1 MKIAKLDLPD
11 SAIEF
16 LHSQGFEKLYP
27 PQADSVKSG
36 LMDGKNILVSA
47 PTASGKTLIAM
58 LAMLSHLSKNN
69 SDNNNDDS
77 NHNGIGKKVIYLSP
91 LRALAAEK
99 FTEFKK
105 LEKISLGKKIKV
117 GISTGDFENLEK
129 NLEKNNILILTNEK
143 MDSIIRHGAE
153 WIEDIGLVISD
164 EVHLIGDESRG
175 PTLEMIL
182 TQLKLLETKP
192 QIVGLSATIT
202 NSEELSDW
210 LGCNL
215 VKNDWRPVP
224 LSEGVCDGGEV
235 TMSDG
240 KTFEVERSIRGT
252 PIDLGVQS
260 VKEGGQSL
268 VFAETRTRSKSLATK
283 AADAVSQVLEK
294 KDLKNLEKTSKKIMS
309 ENEHTELVKTL
320 ALLIKKGVAFHH
332 AGLNQ
337 NCRGTVE
344 TEFRKG
350 TIKLLSSTPTLAAGV
365 NLPARR
371 VVISNINRYN
381 AKVGANRPISIL
393 EYKQLCGRAGRPQ
406 YDDYG
411 ESIIVGNGNTEDLI
425 DYYINGEPEPIISKI
440 TDDKSLRTHV
450 LSVVVTNPGIK
461 KDDILEFFLQTL
473 GGMQSRKP
481 TIKFAIDISLRFLS
495 SEYLI
500 VKKGERYA
508 ATEFGK
514 KTSMLYIDPLT
525 ATSFR
530 DAVENVS
537 PDGKHTFGFLHLI
550 SKCDEFFPK
559 FSLRNKD
566 YGAASVLIENNS
578 SELLES
584 ISEYDCSRSL
594 LALNAWITESSE
606 LSLSDNL
613 GIESGDMHRM
623 AETANWLSY
632 CLREISK
639 HVERADLLD
648 ELDNLRKRIVYGI
661 REELLDLVRVKGI
674 GRVRARI
681 LYKNNIRNLDDLAKI
696 PVNKLAE
703 IDKIGSTIADN
714 IKTELRRIRY

>member
-1 MKIAKLDLPD
+1 MKIDKLDLPD

-16 LHSQGFEKLYP
+16 LKSQGFEKLYP
-27 PQADSVKSG
+27 PQVDSVKSG
-36 LMDGKNILVSA
+36 LLDGKSILVSA

-58 LAMLSHLSKNN
+58 LAMFSYLSKNN
-69 SDNNNDDS
+69 
-77 NHNGIGKKVIYLSP
+77 GKVVYLSP

-105 LEKISLGKKIKV
+105 LEKIALGKKIKV
-117 GISTGDFENLEK
+117 GVSTGDFDGIEK
-129 NLEKNNILILTNEK
+129 NLEKSDILILTNEK
-143 MDSIIRHGAE
+143 MDSVIRHGVE
-153 WIEDIGLVISD
+153 WIDEIGLVISD
-164 EVHLIGDESRG
+164 EVHLIGDENRG

-182 TQLKLLETKP
+182 TQLKLLDSKP

-202 NSEELSDW
+202 NSDEIANW
-210 LGCNL
+210 LDCKL

-235 TMSDG
+235 TMNDG
-240 KTFEVERSIRGT
+240 NIFDVERSLRGT

-260 VKEGGQSL
+260 VKQGGQSL

-283 AADAVSQVLEK
+283 AADVISQMLK
-294 KDLKNLEKTSKKIMS
+294 KNELKELEKTSKKILS
-309 ENEHTELVKTL
+309 QNENTEIVKTL
-320 ALLIKKGVAFHH
+320 AILVKKGVAFHH

-337 NCRGTVE
+337 NCRE
-344 TEFRKG
+344 IIEKEFRNG

-381 AKVGANRPISIL
+381 AKIGRNMPISIL

-411 ESIIVGNGNTEDLI
+411 ESIIVGSGNVEELTEH
-425 DYYINGEPEPIISKI
+425 YINGEPEPIISKI
-440 TDDKSLRTHV
+440 TDDKSLRTHI
-450 LSVVVTNPGIK
+450 LSVIVTHPGIK
-461 KDDILEFFLQTL
+461 KDEILEFFLQTL
-473 GGMQSRKP
+473 GGLQSRKP

-495 SEYLI
+495 NEFLI
-500 VKKGERYA
+500 IKKGERYA

-525 ATSFR
+525 ATHFR

-537 PDGKHTFGFLHLI
+537 QDRKHTFGFLHLI
-550 SKCDEFFPK
+550 SSCEEFFPK

-566 YGAASVLIENNS
+566 YESASLLIENNS
-578 SELLES
+578 SELLEP

-594 LALNAWITESSE
+594 LALQAWITESSE
-606 LSLSDNL
+606 LSLSDSFS
-613 GIESGDMHRM
+613 IESGDMHRM
-623 AETANWLSY
+623 AEMANWLSY

-639 HVERADLLD
+639 HVDRADLLE
-648 ELDNLRKRIVYGI
+648 ELDDFRKRIVYGI

-681 LYKNNIRNLDDLAKI
+681 LYKHKIKNLDDLAKI

-714 IKTELRRIRY
+714 IKSELRKVRY

>member
-1 MKIAKLDLPD
+1 MKIEKLDIPD
-11 SAIEF
+11 TAIEF
-16 LHSQGFEKLYP
+16 LKSQGFEKLYP

-36 LMDGKNILVSA
+36 LLDGKSILVSS

-58 LAMLSHLSKNN
+58 LAMISYLSKN
-69 SDNNNDDS
+69 D
-77 NHNGIGKKVIYLSP
+77 GKVIYLSP

-99 FTEFKK
+99 FSEFKK

-117 GISTGDFENLEK
+117 SISTGDYENIEK
-129 NLEKNNILILTNEK
+129 NLENSNVLILTNEK
-143 MDSIIRHGAE
+143 MDSIIRHGTE
-153 WIEDIGLVISD
+153 WVEEIGLVITD
-164 EVHLIGDESRG
+164 EVHLIGDENRG
-175 PTLEMIL
+175 PTLEMVL
-182 TQLKLLETKP
+182 TQLKLLDTKP
-192 QIVGLSATIT
+192 QIIALSATIT
-202 NSEELSDW
+202 NSDEIADW
-210 LGCNL
+210 LDCKL
-215 VKNDWRPVP
+215 VKNNWRPVP
-224 LSEGVCDGGEV
+224 LTEGVCDAGEV

-240 KTFEVERSIRGT
+240 KTFSVERSICGT
-252 PIDLGVQS
+252 PIDLGIQS

-268 VFAETRTRSKSLATK
+268 VFAETRNRSKSLATK
-283 AADAVSQVLEK
+283 AADAISQILEK
-294 KDLKNLEKTSKKIMS
+294 KDLKQLEKTSKKILS
-309 ENEHTELVKTL
+309 ENEHTELIKTL
-320 ALLIKKGVAFHH
+320 AFLVKKGVAFHH

-337 NCRGTVE
+337 NCRETIE

-411 ESIIVGNGNTEDLI
+411 EAIIVGNGNTEDLI

-440 TDDKSLRTHV
+440 TDDKSLRTHI
-450 LSVVVTNPGIK
+450 LSVIVTHPGIK
-461 KDDILEFFLQTL
+461 KDEILEFFLQTL
-473 GGMQSRKP
+473 GGLQSRKP

-495 SEYLI
+495 SESLI
-500 VKKGERYA
+500 IKKGERYA

-525 ATSFR
+525 ATYFR
-530 DAVENVS
+530 DAIENVS
-537 PDGKHTFGFLHLI
+537 QERKHTFGFLHLI
-550 SKCDEFFPK
+550 SNCEEFFPK

-566 YGAASVLIENNS
+566 YESASLLIENNS
-578 SELLES
+578 SELLEP

-594 LALNAWITESSE
+594 LALQAWISESSE

-623 AETANWLSY
+623 TETANWLSY

-639 HVERADLLD
+639 HVERADLLE
-648 ELDNLRKRIVYGI
+648 ELGNLRKRIAYGI
-661 REELLDLVRVKGI
+661 KEELLELVRVKGI
-674 GRVRARI
+674 GRVRART
-681 LYKNNIRNLDDLAKI
+681 LYKHGIKNLDDLAKI

-703 IDKIGSTIADN
+703 IDKIGSTLADN
-714 IKTELRRIRY
+714 IKSELRKVR

>member
-1 MKIAKLDLPD
+1 MKIEKLDLPV

-16 LHSQGFEKLYP
+16 LQSQGFEKLYP

-36 LMDGKNILVSA
+36 LLNGKSVLISA
-47 PTASGKTLIAM
+47 PTASGKTLIA
-58 LAMLSHLSKNN
+58 LLSMLSYLSKNQ
-69 SDNNNDDS
+69 
-77 NHNGIGKKVIYLSP
+77 NGKVIYLSP

-99 FTEFKK
+99 FLEFKK
-105 LEKISLGKKIKV
+105 LEKIALGNKV
-117 GISTGDFENLEK
+117 KVSISTGDFENPDK
-129 NLEKNNILILTNEK
+129 NLEKSNVLILTNEK

-153 WIEDIGLVISD
+153 WVDEIGLVITD
-164 EVHLIGDESRG
+164 EVHLIGDEGRG

-202 NSEELSDW
+202 NSNEIADW
-210 LGCNL
+210 LDCKL

-235 TMSDG
+235 TMNDG
-240 KTFEVERSIRGT
+240 KVFEVERSLRGT
-252 PIDLGVQS
+252 PIDLGLQS
-260 VKEGGQSL
+260 VIQGGQSL

-283 AADAVSQVLEK
+283 AADVISQILEK
-294 KDLKNLEKTSKKIMS
+294 KDLKELEKTSKKIMS
-309 ENEHTELVKTL
+309 QNEHTELVKTL
-320 ALLIKKGVAFHH
+320 ALLVKKGVAFHH

-337 NCRGTVE
+337 NCRQTIE

-371 VVISNINRYN
+371 VVISSINRYN

-406 YDDYG
+406 YDKFG
-411 ESIIVGNGNTEDLI
+411 ESIIVGNGNTEDLF
-425 DYYINGEPEPIISKI
+425 DYYINGKPEPIVSKI
-440 TDDKSLRTHV
+440 TDDKSLRTHI
-450 LSVVVTNPGIK
+450 LSVIVTHPGIK
-461 KDDILEFFLQTL
+461 KEEILEFFLQTL
-473 GGMQSRKP
+473 GGKQSRKP
-481 TIKFAIDISLRFLS
+481 TLKFAIDISLRFLS
-495 SEYLI
+495 SQFLI

-525 ATSFR
+525 ATYFR
-530 DAVENVS
+530 DAIENVS
-537 PDGKHTFGFLHLI
+537 QKRKHSFGFLHLI
-550 SKCDEFFPK
+550 SNCDEFFPK

-566 YGAASVLIENNS
+566 YESASVLIENNS
-578 SELLES
+578 SELLEP

-594 LALNAWITESSE
+594 LALHAWITESSE
-606 LSLSDNL
+606 LNLSDNL
-613 GIESGDMHRM
+613 AIESGDMHRM
-623 AETANWLSY
+623 AETANWLTY

-639 HVERADLLD
+639 HVERADLLE
-648 ELDNLRKRIVYGI
+648 ELDNLRRRIVYGI

-681 LYKNNIRNLDDLAKI
+681 LYKNGIKNLDDLSKI
-696 PVNKLAE
+696 PTNKLSE
-703 IDKIGSTIADN
+703 IDKIGPTIADN
-714 IKTELRRIRY
+714 IKSEIRKVRY

>member
-1 MKIAKLDLPD
+1 MKIEKLDLPE
-11 SAIEF
+11 SAIDF
-16 LHSQGFEKLYP
+16 LKSQGYEKLYP

-36 LMDGKNILVSA
+36 LLNGKSVLVSA

-58 LAMLSHLSKNN
+58 LSMMSYISKNK
-69 SDNNNDDS
+69 
-77 NHNGIGKKVIYLSP
+77 GKIIYLSP

-99 FTEFKK
+99 FSEFKK
-105 LEKISLGKKIKV
+105 LEKVVLGNKVKV
-117 GISTGDFENLEK
+117 GISTGDFENIEK
-129 NLEKNNILILTNEK
+129 NLEKNNILVLTNEK

-153 WIEDIGLVISD
+153 WVDEIGLVIAD
-164 EVHLIGDESRG
+164 EIHLIGDENRG

-202 NSEELSDW
+202 NSNEIADW
-210 LGCNL
+210 LECNL
-215 VKNDWRPVP
+215 IKNDWRPVP
-224 LSEGVCDGGEV
+224 LAEGVCDAGEI
-235 TMSDG
+235 TMGDG

-260 VKEGGQSL
+260 VKDGGQSL

-283 AADAVSQVLEK
+283 AADVISQILAK
-294 KDLKNLEKTSKKIMS
+294 KELTQLEKTSKKILS

-320 ALLIKKGVAFHH
+320 AILVKKGVAFHH

-337 NCRGTVE
+337 KCREIIE
-344 TEFRKG
+344 TEFRNG

-371 VVISNINRYN
+371 VVISSVNRYN

-406 YDDYG
+406 YDKFG

-425 DYYINGEPEPIISKI
+425 DYYINGEPEPIESKI

-450 LSVVVTNPGIK
+450 LSVVVTHPGIK
-461 KDDILEFFLQTL
+461 KEEILEFFLKTL
-473 GGMQSRKP
+473 GGLQSRKP

-495 SEYLI
+495 SEYLL

-525 ATSFR
+525 ATYFR

-537 PDGKHTFGFLHLI
+537 QDRKHTFGFLHLI
-550 SKCDEFFPK
+550 SNCEEFFPK
-559 FSLRNKD
+559 FSLRQKD
-566 YGAASVLIENNS
+566 YESASLMIENNS
-578 SELLES
+578 SELLKP

-594 LALNAWITESSE
+594 LALQAWITESSE

-623 AETANWLSY
+623 TETANWLSY

-639 HVERADLLD
+639 HVERADLLE
-648 ELDNLRKRIVYGI
+648 ELGDLRRRIVYGI
-661 REELLDLVRVKGI
+661 REELLDLVKVKGI

-681 LYKNNIRNLDDLAKI
+681 LFKNGIKNLTDLEKI

-703 IDKIGSTIADN
+703 IDKIGSTIAEN

>member
-1 MKIAKLDLPD
+1 MKIDKLDLPD

-16 LHSQGFEKLYP
+16 LKSQGFEKLYP
-27 PQADSVKSG
+27 PQVDSVKSG
-36 LMDGKNILVSA
+36 LLDGKSILVSA

-58 LAMLSHLSKNN
+58 LAMFSFLSKNN
-69 SDNNNDDS
+69 
-77 NHNGIGKKVIYLSP
+77 GKVVYLSP

-105 LEKISLGKKIKV
+105 LEKIALGKKIKV
-117 GISTGDFENLEK
+117 GISTGDFDGIEK
-129 NLEKNNILILTNEK
+129 NLEKSDILILTNEK
-143 MDSIIRHGAE
+143 MDSVIRHGVE
-153 WIEDIGLVISD
+153 WIDEIGLVISD
-164 EVHLIGDESRG
+164 EVHLIGDENRG

-182 TQLKLLETKP
+182 TQLKLLDSKP

-202 NSEELSDW
+202 NSDEIATW
-210 LGCNL
+210 LDCKL

-235 TMSDG
+235 TMNDG
-240 KTFEVERSIRGT
+240 NTFEVERSLRGT

-260 VKEGGQSL
+260 VKQGGQSL

-283 AADAVSQVLEK
+283 AADVIFQMLK
-294 KDLKNLEKTSKKIMS
+294 KNELKELEKTSKKILS
-309 ENEHTELVKTL
+309 QNENTEIVKTL
-320 ALLIKKGVAFHH
+320 AILVKKGVAFHH

-337 NCRGTVE
+337 NCRE
-344 TEFRKG
+344 IIEKEFRNG

-381 AKVGANRPISIL
+381 AKIGRNMPISIL

-411 ESIIVGNGNTEDLI
+411 ESIIVGSGNVEELTEH
-425 DYYINGEPEPIISKI
+425 YINGEPEPIISKI
-440 TDDKSLRTHV
+440 TDDKSLRTHI
-450 LSVVVTNPGIK
+450 LSVIVTHPGIK
-461 KDDILEFFLQTL
+461 KDEILEFFLQTL
-473 GGMQSRKP
+473 GGLQSRKP

-495 SEYLI
+495 NEFLI
-500 VKKGERYA
+500 IKKGERYA

-525 ATSFR
+525 ATHFR

-537 PDGKHTFGFLHLI
+537 QDRKHTFGFLHLI
-550 SKCDEFFPK
+550 SSCEEFFPK

-566 YGAASVLIENNS
+566 YESASLLIENNS
-578 SELLES
+578 SELLEP

-594 LALNAWITESSE
+594 LALQAWITESSE
-606 LSLSDNL
+606 LSLSDSFS
-613 GIESGDMHRM
+613 IESGDMHRM
-623 AETANWLSY
+623 AEMANWLSY

-639 HVERADLLD
+639 HVDRADLLE
-648 ELDNLRKRIVYGI
+648 ELDDFRKRIVYGI

-681 LYKNNIRNLDDLAKI
+681 LYKHKIKNLDDLAKI

-714 IKTELRRIRY
+714 IKSELRKVRY

>member
-1 MKIAKLDLPD
+1 MKIEKLDLPD
-11 SAIEF
+11 TAIEF
-16 LHSQGFEKLYP
+16 LKSQGFEKLYP
-27 PQADSVKSG
+27 PQDDSVKSG
-36 LMDGKNILVSA
+36 LLDGKSILVSA

-58 LAMLSHLSKNN
+58 LAMISYLSKNN
-69 SDNNNDDS
+69 
-77 NHNGIGKKVIYLSP
+77 GKVIYLSP

-99 FTEFKK
+99 FSEFKK
-105 LEKISLGKKIKV
+105 LEKVALGKKVKV
-117 GISTGDFENLEK
+117 GISTGDYENIEK
-129 NLEKNNILILTNEK
+129 NLENSNVLILTNEK

-153 WIEDIGLVISD
+153 WVEEIGLVIAD
-164 EVHLIGDESRG
+164 EVHLIGDENRG
-175 PTLEMIL
+175 PTLEMVL
-182 TQLKLLETKP
+182 TQLKLLETNP

-202 NSEELSDW
+202 NSDEIADW
-210 LGCNL
+210 LNCKL

-224 LSEGVCDGGEV
+224 LSEGVCDAGEV
-235 TMSDG
+235 TMNDG
-240 KTFEVERSIRGT
+240 KVFSVERSICGT

-268 VFAETRTRSKSLATK
+268 IFAETRNRSKSLATK
-283 AADAVSQVLEK
+283 AADAISQILEK
-294 KDLKNLEKTSKKIMS
+294 KDLEELQKTSKKILS
-309 ENEHTELVKTL
+309 ENEHTELIKTL
-320 ALLIKKGVAFHH
+320 AFLVKKGVAFHH

-337 NCRGTVE
+337 NCRQTIE

-371 VVISNINRYN
+371 VVISSINRYN

-411 ESIIVGNGNTEDLI
+411 EAIIVGNGNTEDLI

-440 TDDKSLRTHV
+440 TDDKSLRTHI
-450 LSVVVTNPGIK
+450 LSVVVTHPGIK
-461 KDDILEFFLQTL
+461 KDEILEFFLQTL
-473 GGMQSRKP
+473 GGLQSRKP

-495 SEYLI
+495 SEYLLI
-500 VKKGERYA
+500 KKGERYA

-525 ATSFR
+525 ATYFR
-530 DAVENVS
+530 DAIENVS
-537 PDGKHTFGFLHLI
+537 QDRKHTFGFLHLI
-550 SKCDEFFPK
+550 SNCEEFFPK
-559 FSLRNKD
+559 FSLRKKD
-566 YGAASVLIENNS
+566 YESASLLIENNS
-578 SELLES
+578 SELLEQ

-594 LALNAWITESSE
+594 LALHAWITESSE
-606 LSLSDNL
+606 LSLSDNF
-613 GIESGDMHRM
+613 GVESGDMHRM

-639 HVERADLLD
+639 HVERADLLE
-648 ELDNLRKRIVYGI
+648 ELGNLRKRIVYGI
-661 REELLDLVRVKGI
+661 REELLELVRVKGI

-681 LYKNNIRNLDDLAKI
+681 LYKHGIKNLDDLAKI

-703 IDKIGSTIADN
+703 IDKIGSTLADN
-714 IKTELRRIRY
+714 IKSELRKVR

>member
-1 MKIAKLDLPD
+1 MKIEQLKLPD
-11 SAIEF
+11 SAIKF
-16 LHSQGFEKLYP
+16 LKSQGFEKLYP

-36 LMDGKNILVSA
+36 LLDGKSLLVSS

-58 LAMLSHLSKNN
+58 LAILSYLSKH
-69 SDNNNDDS
+69 D
-77 NHNGIGKKVIYLSP
+77 GKVIYLSP

-99 FTEFKK
+99 FLEFKK
-105 LEKISLGKKIKV
+105 LEKITLGKKIKV
-117 GISTGDFENLEK
+117 GISTGDFENIEK
-129 NLEKNNILILTNEK
+129 NLEKSNVLILTNEK
-143 MDSIIRHGAE
+143 MDSIIRHGTE
-153 WIEDIGLVISD
+153 WIEEIGLVITD
-164 EVHLIGDESRG
+164 EVHLIGDETRG
-175 PTLEMIL
+175 PTLEMTL

-192 QIVGLSATIT
+192 QIIGLSATIT
-202 NSEELSDW
+202 NSDEIANW
-210 LGCNL
+210 LGCKL
-215 VKNDWRPVP
+215 VKNNWRPVP
-224 LSEGVCDGGEV
+224 LSEGVCDAGEV

-283 AADAVSQVLEK
+283 AADIISQILEK
-294 KDLKNLEKTSKKIMS
+294 KELKELEKTSKKILS

-320 ALLIKKGVAFHH
+320 AILVKKGVAFHH

-337 NCRGTVE
+337 NCRTIIE

-371 VVISNINRYN
+371 VVISSVNRYN

-393 EYKQLCGRAGRPQ
+393 EYKQLSGRAGRPQ

-425 DYYINGEPEPIISKI
+425 EYYINGEPEPIVSKI
-440 TDDKSLRTHV
+440 TDDKSLRTHI
-450 LSVVVTNPGIK
+450 LSVVVTHPGIK
-461 KDDILEFFLQTL
+461 KDEILEFFLQTL
-473 GGMQSRKP
+473 GGLQSRKL

-500 VKKGERYA
+500 IKKGERYA

-525 ATSFR
+525 ATHFR
-530 DAVENVS
+530 DATENVS
-537 PDGKHTFGFLHLI
+537 QDRKHTFGFLHLI
-550 SKCDEFFPK
+550 TNCEEFFPK
-559 FSLRNKD
+559 FSLRNRD
-566 YGAASVLIENNS
+566 YESASLLIENHS
-578 SELLES
+578 SELLEP

-594 LALNAWITESSE
+594 LALQAWITESSE
-606 LSLSDNL
+606 LSLSDSL

-623 AETANWLSY
+623 VEMANWLSY

-639 HVERADLLD
+639 HVERPDLLE
-648 ELDNLRKRIVYGI
+648 ELSDLRKRVVYGI

-681 LYKNNIRNLDDLAKI
+681 LFKQGIKNLDDLAKI
-696 PVNKLAE
+696 SVNKLAE
-703 IDKIGSTIADN
+703 IDKIGSTLADN
-714 IKTELRRIRY
+714 IKFELRKIR

>member
-1 MKIAKLDLPD
+1 MKIERLELPD
-11 SAIEF
+11 TAIDF
-16 LHSQGFEKLYP
+16 LKSQGFEKLYP

-36 LMDGKNILVSA
+36 LLKGKSILVSA

-58 LAMLSHLSKNN
+58 LAMLSYISKNK
-69 SDNNNDDS
+69 
-77 NHNGIGKKVIYLSP
+77 GKVIYLSP

-99 FTEFKK
+99 FSEFKK
-105 LEKISLGKKIKV
+105 LEKISLGNKV
-117 GISTGDFENLEK
+117 KVAISTGDFENIEK
-129 NLEKNNILILTNEK
+129 NLEKSNVLILTNEK
-143 MDSIIRHGAE
+143 MDSIIRHSAE
-153 WIEDIGLVISD
+153 WVDEIGLVISD
-164 EVHLIGDESRG
+164 EVHLIGDENRG

-182 TQLKLLETKP
+182 TQLKLLDTKP

-202 NSEELSDW
+202 NSDEIADW
-210 LGCNL
+210 LGCKL

-224 LSEGVCDGGEV
+224 LSEGVCEGGEV
-235 TMSDG
+235 IMSDG
-240 KTFEVERSIRGT
+240 KTFEVERSLRGT

-260 VKEGGQSL
+260 VQQGGQSL
-268 VFAETRTRSKSLATK
+268 VFAETRARSKSLATK
-283 AADAVSQVLEK
+283 ASDVISLMLEK
-294 KDLKNLEKTSKKIMS
+294 KEITELEKTSKKILS

-320 ALLIKKGVAFHH
+320 ALLVKKGVAFHH

-337 NCRGTVE
+337 KCRETIE

-350 TIKLLSSTPTLAAGV
+350 KIKLLSSTPTLAAGV

-371 VVISNINRYN
+371 VVISNVNRYN

-425 DYYINGEPEPIISKI
+425 EYYINGEPEPIVSKI
-440 TDDKSLRTHV
+440 TDDKSLRTHI
-450 LSVVVTNPGIK
+450 LSVIVTHPGIK
-461 KDDILEFFLQTL
+461 KEEILEFFLQTL
-473 GGMQSRKP
+473 GGLQSRKP

-495 SEYLI
+495 SKYLI
-500 VKKGERYA
+500 IKKGERFA

-525 ATSFR
+525 ATYFR
-530 DAVENVS
+530 DSIENVS
-537 PDGKHTFGFLHLI
+537 QERKHTFGFLHLI
-550 SKCDEFFPK
+550 TNCEEFFPK
-559 FSLRNKD
+559 FSLRQKD
-566 YGAASVLIENNS
+566 YELASLMIENNS
-578 SELLES
+578 SELLEP

-594 LALNAWITESSE
+594 LALQSWLTESTE
-606 LSLSDNL
+606 LSLSDSL

-623 AETANWLSY
+623 TENADWLTY

-639 HVERADLLD
+639 HVERADLLE
-648 ELDNLRKRIVYGI
+648 ELDDLRKRVVYGI
-661 REELLDLVRVKGI
+661 REELLDLVKIKGI
-674 GRVRARI
+674 GRVRSRI
-681 LYKNNIRNLDDLAKI
+681 LYKHGIKNLDDLAKI

-714 IKTELRRIRY
+714 IKTELRKLR

>member
-1 MKIAKLDLPD
+1 MNIDKLKLSE

-16 LHSQGFEKLYP
+16 LKSQGYTKLYP

-36 LMDGKNILVSA
+36 LLDGQSILVSA

-58 LAMLSHLSKNN
+58 LAMLSYLSNN
-69 SDNNNDDS
+69 K
-77 NHNGIGKKVIYLSP
+77 GKVIYLSP

-105 LEKISLGKKIKV
+105 LEKVALGSKV
-117 GISTGDFENLEK
+117 KVAISTGDFENIEK
-129 NLEKNNILILTNEK
+129 NLEKSNVLILTNEK

-153 WIEDIGLVISD
+153 WIDEIGLVISD
-164 EVHLIGDESRG
+164 EVHLIGDENRG

-202 NSEELSDW
+202 NSDEIADW
-210 LGCNL
+210 LECKL
-215 VKNDWRPVP
+215 VQNNWRPVP
-224 LSEGVCDGGEV
+224 LSEGVCDEGQV
-235 TMSDG
+235 IMNDG
-240 KTFEVERSIRGT
+240 KIFKVERSLMGT

-260 VKEGGQSL
+260 VHQGGQSL
-268 VFAETRTRSKSLATK
+268 VFAETRNRSKSLATK
-283 AADAVSQVLEK
+283 AADAIFQILEK
-294 KDLKNLEKTSKKIMS
+294 KEITELEKTSKKLLS

-320 ALLIKKGVAFHH
+320 ALLVKKGVAFHH

-337 NCRGTVE
+337 KCRE
-344 TEFRKG
+344 TIEVEFRKG
-350 TIKLLSSTPTLAAGV
+350 TIKLLASTPTLAAGV

-411 ESIIVGNGNTEDLI
+411 ESIIVGKGNTVDLI
-425 DYYINGEPEPIISKI
+425 EYYINGEPEPIISKI
-440 TDDKSLRTHV
+440 TDDKSLRTHI
-450 LSVVVTNPGIK
+450 LSVIVTHPGIK
-461 KDDILEFFLQTL
+461 KEEILEFFLETL
-473 GGMQSRKP
+473 GGLQSRKP
-481 TIKFAIDISLRFLS
+481 TIKFAIDISLRFLAS
-495 SEYLI
+495 KFLI
-500 VKKGERYA
+500 IKKGERYA

-514 KTSMLYIDPLT
+514 KTSMLYVDPLT
-525 ATSFR
+525 ATYFR
-530 DAVENVS
+530 DSIENIS
-537 PDGKHTFGFLHLI
+537 PERKHTFGFLHMI
-550 SKCDEFFPK
+550 TNCEEFFPK
-559 FSLRNKD
+559 FSLRQKD
-566 YGAASVLIENNS
+566 YETASLMINNHS
-578 SELLES
+578 SQLLEP

-594 LALNAWITESSE
+594 LALQSWITESTE
-606 LSLSDNL
+606 LSLSDSL

-623 AETANWLSY
+623 TENANWLSY
-632 CLREISK
+632 CLKEISK
-639 HVERADLLD
+639 HVERADLLE
-648 ELDNLRKRIVYGI
+648 ELSDLRNRIVYGI

-681 LYKNNIRNLDDLAKI
+681 LFKHGIKNLDDLRKI

-714 IKTELRRIRY
+714 IKAELRKVR

>member
-1 MKIAKLDLPD
+1 MKIEQLKLPD

-16 LHSQGFEKLYP
+16 LKSQGFKKLYP

-36 LMDGKNILVSA
+36 LLDGQSLLVSS

-58 LAMLSHLSKNN
+58 LAILSYLSKH
-69 SDNNNDDS
+69 D
-77 NHNGIGKKVIYLSP
+77 GKVIYLSP

-99 FTEFKK
+99 FLEFKK
-105 LEKISLGKKIKV
+105 LEKIALGKKIKV
-117 GISTGDFENLEK
+117 GISTGDFENIEK
-129 NLEKNNILILTNEK
+129 NLEKSNVLILTNEK
-143 MDSIIRHGAE
+143 MDSIIRHGTE
-153 WIEDIGLVISD
+153 WIEEIGLVITD
-164 EVHLIGDESRG
+164 EVHLIGDETRG
-175 PTLEMIL
+175 PTLEMTL

-202 NSEELSDW
+202 NSDEIATW
-210 LGCNL
+210 LGCKL

-224 LSEGVCDGGEV
+224 LSEGVCDAGEV

-283 AADAVSQVLEK
+283 AADIISQILEK
-294 KDLKNLEKTSKKIMS
+294 KDLKELEKTSKKILS

-320 ALLIKKGVAFHH
+320 AILVKKGVAFHH

-337 NCRGTVE
+337 NCRTIIE

-371 VVISNINRYN
+371 VVISSVNRYN

-425 DYYINGEPEPIISKI
+425 EYYINGEPEPIVSKI
-440 TDDKSLRTHV
+440 TDDKSLRTHI
-450 LSVVVTNPGIK
+450 LSVVVTHPGIK
-461 KDDILEFFLQTL
+461 KDEILEFFLQTL
-473 GGMQSRKP
+473 GGLQSRKL

-500 VKKGERYA
+500 IKKGERYA

-525 ATSFR
+525 ATHFR
-530 DAVENVS
+530 DATENVS
-537 PDGKHTFGFLHLI
+537 QDRKHTFGFLHLI
-550 SKCDEFFPK
+550 TNCEEFFPK
-559 FSLRNKD
+559 FSLRNRD
-566 YGAASVLIENNS
+566 YESASLLIENHS
-578 SELLES
+578 SELLEP

-594 LALNAWITESSE
+594 LALQAWITESSE
-606 LSLSDNL
+606 LSLSDSL

-623 AETANWLSY
+623 VEMANWLSY

-639 HVERADLLD
+639 HVERADLLE
-648 ELDNLRKRIVYGI
+648 ELSDLRKRVVYGI

-681 LYKNNIRNLDDLAKI
+681 LFKHGIKNLDDLAKI

-703 IDKIGSTIADN
+703 IDKIGSTLADN
-714 IKTELRRIRY
+714 IKSELRKIR

>member
-1 MKIAKLDLPD
+1 MNIDKLKLPE
-11 SAIEF
+11 SAIKF
-16 LHSQGFEKLYP
+16 LKSQGYTKLYP
-27 PQADSVKSG
+27 PQADSVKFG
-36 LMDGKNILVSA
+36 LLDGKSILVSA

-58 LAMLSHLSKNN
+58 LAIMSYLSNN
-69 SDNNNDDS
+69 K
-77 NHNGIGKKVIYLSP
+77 GKVIYLSP

-105 LEKISLGKKIKV
+105 LEKVALGNKV
-117 GISTGDFENLEK
+117 KVAISTGDFENIEK
-129 NLEKNNILILTNEK
+129 NLEISNLLILTNEK
-143 MDSIIRHGAE
+143 MDSIIRHSAE
-153 WIEDIGLVISD
+153 WVDEIGLVISD
-164 EVHLIGDESRG
+164 EVHLIGDENRG

-202 NSEELSDW
+202 NSDEIADW
-210 LGCNL
+210 LECTL

-224 LSEGVCDGGEV
+224 LSEGVCDEGQV

-240 KTFEVERSIRGT
+240 KIFEVERTLMGT

-260 VKEGGQSL
+260 VKQGGQSL
-268 VFAETRTRSKSLATK
+268 VFAETRVRSKSLATK
-283 AADAVSQVLEK
+283 ASDAIFQMLDK
-294 KDLKNLEKTSKKIMS
+294 KEISELEKTSKKLLS

-320 ALLIKKGVAFHH
+320 ALLVKKGVAFHH

-337 NCRGTVE
+337 KCRQTIE
-344 TEFRKG
+344 EEFRKG

-425 DYYINGEPEPIISKI
+425 EYYINGEPEPIISKI
-440 TDDKSLRTHV
+440 TDDKSLRTHI
-450 LSVVVTNPGIK
+450 LSVIVTHPGIK
-461 KDDILEFFLQTL
+461 KEDLLEFFLQTL
-473 GGMQSRKP
+473 GGLQTRKP
-481 TIKFAIDISLRFLS
+481 TLKFAIDISLRFLS
-495 SEYLI
+495 SKFLI
-500 VKKGERYA
+500 IKKGERYA

-525 ATSFR
+525 ATYFR
-530 DAVENVS
+530 DSIENVS
-537 PDGKHTFGFLHLI
+537 QERKHTFGFLHLI
-550 SKCDEFFPK
+550 TNCEEFFPK
-559 FSLRNKD
+559 FSLRQKD
-566 YGAASVLIENNS
+566 YETASLMIENNS
-578 SELLES
+578 SQLLEP

-594 LALNAWITESSE
+594 LALQSWITESTE
-606 LSLSDNL
+606 LSLSDSL
-613 GIESGDMHRM
+613 GIESGDVHRM
-623 AETANWLSY
+623 TENANWLSY

-639 HVERADLLD
+639 HVERVDLLE
-648 ELDNLRKRIVYGI
+648 ELSDLRNRVIYGI
-661 REELLDLVRVKGI
+661 REELLDLVKVKGI

-681 LYKNNIRNLDDLAKI
+681 LFKHGIKNLEDLKKI
-696 PVNKLAE
+696 PVNKLGE
-703 IDKIGSTIADN
+703 IDKIGSTIADK
-714 IKTELRRIRY
+714 IKEELRKVR

>member
-1 MKIAKLDLPD
+1 MKIEKLDLPVP
-11 SAIEF
+11 AIEF
-16 LHSQGFEKLYP
+16 LQSQGFEKLYP

-36 LMDGKNILVSA
+36 LLNGKSVLISA

-58 LAMLSHLSKNN
+58 LSMINYLSKNK
-69 SDNNNDDS
+69 
-77 NHNGIGKKVIYLSP
+77 NGKVIYLSP

-99 FTEFKK
+99 FLEFKK
-105 LEKISLGKKIKV
+105 LEKIALGNKV
-117 GISTGDFENLEK
+117 KVSISTGDFENPDK
-129 NLEKNNILILTNEK
+129 NLEKSNLLVLTNEK

-153 WIEDIGLVISD
+153 WIDEIGLVITD
-164 EVHLIGDESRG
+164 EVHLIGDEGRG

-202 NSEELSDW
+202 NSKELADW
-210 LGCNL
+210 LGCKL

-224 LSEGVCDGGEV
+224 LSEGVCDAGEV
-235 TMSDG
+235 TMNDG
-240 KTFEVERSIRGT
+240 KVFEVERSLRGT
-252 PIDLGVQS
+252 PIDLGLQS
-260 VKEGGQSL
+260 VMQGGQSL

-283 AADAVSQVLEK
+283 AADAISQILEK
-294 KDLKNLEKTSKKIMS
+294 KDIKELEQTSKKIMS
-309 ENEHTELVKTL
+309 QNEHTELVKTL
-320 ALLIKKGVAFHH
+320 ALLVKKGVAFHH

-337 NCRGTVE
+337 NCRQTIE
-344 TEFRKG
+344 NEFRKG

-371 VVISNINRYN
+371 VVISSINRYN

-406 YDDYG
+406 YDKFG

-425 DYYINGEPEPIISKI
+425 DYYINGEPEPIVSKI
-440 TDDKSLRTHV
+440 TDDKSLRTHI
-450 LSVVVTNPGIK
+450 LSVIVTHPGIK
-461 KDDILEFFLQTL
+461 KEEILEFFLQTL
-473 GGMQSRKP
+473 GGQQSRKP

-495 SEYLI
+495 SQFLI

-525 ATSFR
+525 ATYFR
-530 DAVENVS
+530 DAIENVS
-537 PDGKHTFGFLHLI
+537 QKRKHSFGFLHLI
-550 SKCDEFFPK
+550 SNCEEFFPK

-566 YGAASVLIENNS
+566 YESASVLIENNS
-578 SELLES
+578 SELLEP

-594 LALNAWITESSE
+594 LALHAWITESSE
-606 LSLSDNL
+606 LNLSDNL
-613 GIESGDMHRM
+613 AIESGDMHRM
-623 AETANWLSY
+623 AETANWLTY

-639 HVERADLLD
+639 HVERADLLE
-648 ELDNLRKRIVYGI
+648 ELDNLRRRIVYGI

-681 LYKNNIRNLDDLAKI
+681 LYKNGIKNLDDLSKI
-696 PVNKLAE
+696 PTNKLAE
-703 IDKIGSTIADN
+703 IDKIGSTMADN
-714 IKTELRRIRY
+714 IKSELRKVRY

>member
-1 MKIAKLDLPD
+1 MKIEKLDLPD

-16 LHSQGFEKLYP
+16 LKSQGYQKLYP

-36 LMDGKNILVSA
+36 LLDGKSILVSA
-47 PTASGKTLIAM
+47 PTASGKTLIAT
-58 LAMLSHLSKNN
+58 LAILGYLSKNN
-69 SDNNNDDS
+69 
-77 NHNGIGKKVIYLSP
+77 GKIIYLSP

-105 LEKISLGKKIKV
+105 LEKISLGEKIKV

-129 NLEKNNILILTNEK
+129 NLEKNNLLILTNEK

-153 WIEDIGLVISD
+153 WVDEIGLVISD

-182 TQLKLLETKP
+182 TQLKLLETSP

-202 NSEELSDW
+202 NSDEIADW
-210 LGCNL
+210 LGCTL

-224 LSEGVCDGGEV
+224 LSEGVSDAGEV
-235 TMSDG
+235 TMNDG
-240 KTFEVERSIRGT
+240 KIFEFERSLRGT

-283 AADAVSQVLEK
+283 AADAVSQILEK
-294 KDLKNLEKTSKKIMS
+294 KELTELEKTSKKILS
-309 ENEHTELVKTL
+309 ANEHTELVKTL
-320 ALLIKKGVAFHH
+320 ALLVKKGVAFHH

-337 NCRGTVE
+337 NCRETIE
-344 TEFRKG
+344 TEFRRG

-371 VVISNINRYN
+371 VVISNVNRYN

-425 DYYINGEPEPIISKI
+425 DYYINGEPEPIVSKI

-461 KDDILEFFLQTL
+461 KEEILEFFLQTL
-473 GGMQSRKP
+473 GGLQSRKP

-525 ATSFR
+525 ATYFR
-530 DAVENVS
+530 DAAENVS
-537 PDGKHTFGFLHLI
+537 QKGKHTFGFLHLI
-550 SKCDEFFPK
+550 SNCEEFFPK

-566 YGAASVLIENNS
+566 YESASLLIENSS
-578 SELLES
+578 SELLEP

-594 LALNAWITESSE
+594 LALHAWITESSE
-606 LSLSDNL
+606 LSMSDSL

-632 CLREISK
+632 CFREISK
-639 HVERADLLD
+639 HVERADLLE
-648 ELDNLRKRIVYGI
+648 ELKKKKKRIVYGI

-681 LYKNNIRNLDDLAKI
+681 LYKHGIKDLNDLTKI

-714 IKTELRRIRY
+714 IKSELRKVRY

>member
-1 MKIAKLDLPD
+1 MKIEKLDLPD
-11 SAIEF
+11 AAIKF
-16 LHSQGFEKLYP
+16 LKSQGFEKLYP

-36 LMDGKNILVSA
+36 LLDGKSILVSS

-58 LAMLSHLSKNN
+58 LAMISYLSKNT
-69 SDNNNDDS
+69 
-77 NHNGIGKKVIYLSP
+77 GKVIYLSP

-99 FTEFKK
+99 FSEFKK
-105 LEKISLGKKIKV
+105 LEKVAIGNKV
-117 GISTGDFENLEK
+117 KVSISTGDYENIEKHLEK
-129 NLEKNNILILTNEK
+129 SNVLILTNEK

-153 WIEDIGLVISD
+153 WVEEIGLVISD
-164 EVHLIGDESRG
+164 EIHLIGDENRG

-202 NSEELSDW
+202 NSDEIADW
-210 LGCNL
+210 LDCKL
-215 VKNDWRPVP
+215 VQNDWRPVP
-224 LSEGVCDGGEV
+224 LTEGVCDAGEV
-235 TMSDG
+235 TMNDG
-240 KTFEVERSIRGT
+240 KTFSVERSICGT

-268 VFAETRTRSKSLATK
+268 VFAETRNRSKSLATK
-283 AADAVSQVLEK
+283 AADAISQILEK
-294 KDLKNLEKTSKKIMS
+294 KDLKELEKTSKKILS
-309 ENEHTELVKTL
+309 ENEHTELIKTL
-320 ALLIKKGVAFHH
+320 AFLVKKGVAFHH

-337 NCRGTVE
+337 NCRETIE

-371 VVISNINRYN
+371 VVISSVNRYN

-411 ESIIVGNGNTEDLI
+411 EAIIVGNGNAEDLI
-425 DYYINGEPEPIISKI
+425 NYYIDGKPEPIISKI
-440 TDDKSLRTHV
+440 TDDKSLRTHI
-450 LSVVVTNPGIK
+450 LSVIVTHPGIK
-461 KDDILEFFLQTL
+461 KDEILEFFLQTL
-473 GGMQSRKP
+473 GGLQSRKP

-500 VKKGERYA
+500 IKKGERYA

-525 ATSFR
+525 ATYFR
-530 DAVENVS
+530 DAIENVS
-537 PDGKHTFGFLHLI
+537 QERKHTFGFLHLI
-550 SKCDEFFPK
+550 SNCEEFFPK
-559 FSLRNKD
+559 FSLRQKD
-566 YGAASVLIENNS
+566 YESASLLIENNS
-578 SELLES
+578 SELLEP

-594 LALNAWITESSE
+594 LALQAWISESSE

-623 AETANWLSY
+623 TETANWLSY

-639 HVERADLLD
+639 HVDRADLLE
-648 ELDNLRKRIVYGI
+648 ELGNLRKRIVYGI
-661 REELLDLVRVKGI
+661 KEELLELVRIKGI
-674 GRVRARI
+674 GRVRART
-681 LYKNNIRNLDDLAKI
+681 LYKHGIKNLDDLAKI

-703 IDKIGSTIADN
+703 IDKIGSTLADN
-714 IKTELRRIRY
+714 IKSELRKVR